1 MKTRQRIEA
10 ALAKPLPED
19 ADFLCVDDFD
29 PWRDVIEGI
38 AGHYAAES
46 DSLMIEALEAVRD
59 GRTFEF
65 IDEHGFAGEFIL
77 YVLSGHGLIEY
88 GTSPRGGWPEPT
100 VADLWQPLIDKWNAY
115 ASLVWPNED
124 PEPIETAAPHD
135 IHRQTVDTIIEA
147 MQAYLP
153 PDGIAKDEFISRV
166 IGAVDNPD
174 VALATRRRSC
184 SCVDVEIQAYR
195 SQGLVKIPE
204 HMQALRDHRRAS
216 GNPMWEWLS
225 IDGCLIAEIRDLWD
239 AGIRTT
245 GCCCGHNVADPFIGV
260 EFDDIEKMKALG
272 YQVAPNPSRP
282 GDEDSF
288 YPKSIRRYDH

>member
-1 MKTRQRIEA
+1 MTPNEKPTAWGIEDEVHTIKGAKFRGRVKALYEVEPGNWRADVYAEHPWFEGTLHVYPTSQLAVASEPLDSETGRASMEAIEA
-10 ALAKPLPED
+10 AHGAMFSTPFDGSTAPMVGAGIDAALPIMRP
-19 ADFLCVDDFD
+19 FL
-29 PWRDVIEGI
+29 
-38 AGHYAAES
+38 
-46 DSLMIEALEAVRD
+46 DSLLAAQAYQVLGQLLHRSDLFDTPEGQRALDYFAD
-59 GRTFEF
+59 G
-65 IDEHGFAGEFIL
+65 
-77 YVLSGHGLIEY
+77 EY
-88 GTSPRGGWPEPT
+88 DPNFLPWPEP
-100 VADLWQPLIDKWNAY
+100 
-115 ASLVWPNED
+115 SSG
-124 PEPIETAAPHD
+124 
-135 IHRQTVDTIIEA
+135 
-147 MQAYLP
+147 LP
-153 PDGIAKDEFISRV
+153 P
-166 IGAVDNPD
+166 P
-174 VALATRRRSC
+174 RSC

-204 HMQALRDHRRAS
+204 HMQALREHRRAS

-239 AGIRTT
+239 AGVRTT

>member
-1 MKTRQRIEA
+1 MTPNDKPTAWGVEDEVHTIKGAKFRGRVKALYEVEPGNWRADVYAEHPWFEGTLHVYPTSQL
-10 ALAKPLPED
+10 ALAP
-19 ADFLCVDDFD
+19 
-29 PWRDVIEGI
+29 
-38 AGHYAAES
+38 AET
-46 DSLMIEALEAVRD
+46 DQLHNV
-59 GRTFEF
+59 
-65 IDEHGFAGEFIL
+65 
-77 YVLSGHGLIEY
+77 
-88 GTSPRGGWPEPT
+88 
-100 VADLWQPLIDKWNAY
+100 
-115 ASLVWPNED
+115 
-124 PEPIETAAPHD
+124 
-135 IHRQTVDTIIEA
+135 HRKAVDTVIA
-147 MQAYLP
+147 AVQAYLP
-153 PDGIAKDEFISRV
+153 PDGIDKDEFVSRV